1 MLAMVSSLPRLHG
14 YDRDI
19 LPRVRVDVRSAGA
32 DPMIPH
38 ALLAAAVG
46 LVAVWVWGRITD
58 SNRGR

>member
-1 MLAMVSSLPRLHG
+1 
-14 YDRDI
+14 
-19 LPRVRVDVRSAGA
+19 
-32 DPMIPH
+32 MIPH